1 MQQIILASS
10 SVYRSEQLRRLQVD
24 FTAIKPEVDEE
35 PFKQKGLDHTQLS
48 IELALLKARAISKNR
63 PKAIVIGGDQVASL
77 GDQILSK
84 PGTKQKAIEQLKQ
97 LSGRQHSLI
106 TSLAI
111 VRGSEEHLHTC
122 VARMTM
128 RQLSDQQITRYV
140 EQDEPLQSC
149 GSYKL
154 ETLGISLFESI
165 DCDDYSSIIG
175 IPLMWTAKT
184 LTAMGV
190 SVP

>member
-10 SVYRSEQLRRLQVD
+10 SVYRQEQLRRLKVD
-24 FTAIKPEVDEE
+24 FTAIKPDVDEE
-35 PFKQKGLDHTQLS
+35 PFKHQGLDHTQLS
-48 IELALLKARAISKNR
+48 IELALLKARAISQNT
-63 PKAIVIGGDQVASL
+63 PEAIVIGGDQVASL
-77 GDQILSK
+77 GDQTLSK
-84 PGTKQKAIEQLKQ
+84 PGTRQKAFEQLKQ
-97 LSGRQHSLI
+97 LSGREHSLI

-111 VRGSEEHLHTC
+111 VHGREEHLHTC
-122 VARMTM
+122 VARMKM
-128 RQLSDQQITRYV
+128 RQLSDQQISRYI

-165 DCDDYSSIIG
+165 DCEDYTSIIG

-184 LTAMGV
+184 LTSMGV